1 LILFFKGKSI
11 DGLEISFLKV
21 EIRHAKEVD
30 EIFDAI
36 SYNKGASI
44 IRMLQSYLGAE
55 VFQVSRNANWTY
67 LHCSHA

>member
-1 LILFFKGKSI
+1 MYFQIYLILLSKVNSL
-11 DGLEISFLKV
+11 DVLEISFLKV

-44 IRMLQSYLGAE
+44 IRMLQSYLGATI
-55 VFQVSRNANWTY
+55 FQVSGQG
-67 LHCSHA
+67 

>member
-1 LILFFKGKSI
+1 LILFFKAKSI
-11 DGLEISFLKV
+11 DCLEISFLKV
-21 EIRHAKEVD
+21 GIRHAKEVD

-55 VFQVSRNANWTY
+55 VFQVSRK
-67 LHCSHA
+67 CSYA